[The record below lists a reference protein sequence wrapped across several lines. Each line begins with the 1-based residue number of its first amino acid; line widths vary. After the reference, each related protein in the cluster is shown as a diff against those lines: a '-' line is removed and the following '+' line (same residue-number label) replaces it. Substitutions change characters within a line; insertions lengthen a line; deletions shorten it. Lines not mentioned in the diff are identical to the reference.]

1 MPFEF
6 AMAFAGQR
14 PCDMATKLMM
24 TLKSHPIFC
33 SFVLGAA
40 LTCLAGPNAF
50 AQVPT
55 PTVPPVKNEQE
66 SPQEK
71 IVIETNLV
79 LLRVAAMD
87 RTGRA
92 LTGLKKDDFKVYE
105 NGVEQ
110 PISFFSAEEA
120 PATWGLVLDRSGS
133 MMEMIRDVYQ
143 AAIHVIDEGTEEDEM
158 FVLTFSDKPELVQD
172 FTTDR
177 HTLENSVLGLRAGGQ
192 TALYDA
198 VAYALDHIRNGRHRK
213 KVLVVLTD
221 GEDNSSHLKFR
232 KLVER
237 AEEEDVLIYTVG
249 MFEGMDDTLSKLLGR
264 MGHMSGRDT
273 RGELEKLSGATGAFA
288 HFPTDVERCQA
299 TMREIAREVSQQY
312 GIGYYPSNKAHD
324 GKWRTIKITLS
335 KGGGKYVARTRTGY
349 YAPKESEVK

>member
-1 MPFEF
+1 
-6 AMAFAGQR
+6 
-14 PCDMATKLMM
+14 MATKLMLA
-24 TLKSHPIFC
+24 LKSYRIFC

-40 LTCLAGPNAF
+40 LIWVGGTNAF
-50 AQVPT
+50 TQVPT
-55 PTVPPVKNEQE
+55 PSVPPVKNEQE
-66 SPQEK
+66 SPEQK

-92 LTGLKKDDFKVYE
+92 LTGLKRDDFKVYE

-110 PISFFSAEEA
+110 PISFFSAEES

-143 AAIHVIDEGTEEDEM
+143 AAIHVIDEGTEQDEM
-158 FVLTFSDKPELVQD
+158 FVVTFNDKPELVQD

-177 HTLENSVLGLRAGGQ
+177 HTLENSILGLRADGQ
-192 TALYDA
+192 TALFDA
-198 VAYALDHIRNGRHRK
+198 VAYALDHIRIGKHRK

-237 AEEEDVLIYTVG
+237 AEEEDVLIYTIG
-249 MFEGMDDTLSKLLGR
+249 MFEGMDDALSKLLGR
-264 MGHMSGRDT
+264 MGHMGSGDS
-273 RGELEKLSGATGAFA
+273 RGELTKLAEVTGAFA
-288 HFPTDVERCQA
+288 HFPTDIARCQA
-299 TMREIAREVSQQY
+299 TMKEIAREVSQQY

-324 GKWRTIKITLS
+324 GKWRAIKVTVS
-335 KGGGKYVARTRTGY
+335 EGGGSKYVARTRAGY
-349 YAPKESEVK
+349 YAPKENEVK